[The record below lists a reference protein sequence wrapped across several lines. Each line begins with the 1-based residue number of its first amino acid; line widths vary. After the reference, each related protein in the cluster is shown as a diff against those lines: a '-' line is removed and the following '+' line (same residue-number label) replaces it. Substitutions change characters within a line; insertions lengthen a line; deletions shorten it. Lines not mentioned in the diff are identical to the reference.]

1 MCLRQHGAA
10 DWDRAEG
17 LGVGSWGPLGGAGA
31 PGPMLVYPCER
42 TWEPGQADGRGGLES
57 EGCGHQETLFS

>member
-42 TWEPGQADGRGGLES
+42 T
-57 EGCGHQETLFS
+57 